1 MTREDLEDEV
11 EALREHTRRLDD
23 RIGELDRK
31 NALVIASV
39 RALVSSA
46 DVEVGEDDDPLVAM
60 REAATQVNDDFED
73 VQTAVSAHG
82 EQLSAIADVG
92 GKKTS
97 KDEKITAIATFA
109 MRKSDSNSSKVLV
122 DAGEIQGCV
131 DCSRRYA
138 YDLIDDLAEDDR
150 AEWASL
156 QKAESV
162 PTHKGHREKK
172 KALRVDVD
180 VLRESSQDQGVVNKF
195 TTRSPTGGV

>member
-1 MTREDLEDEV
+1 MERINVARDIQPLSV
-11 EALREHTRRLDD
+11 FRKQASALIDRLQKSRR
-23 RIGELDRK
+23 
-31 NALVIASV
+31 
-39 RALVSSA
+39 
-46 DVEVGEDDDPLVAM
+46 PLVLTRNGRSAVVVLDAGEFERM
-60 REAATQVNDDFED
+60 VERIELLED

-109 MRKSDSNSSKVLV
+109 MRKSDANSTKVLV

-180 VLRESSQDQGVVNKF
+180 VLRESSQDYGVVNKF
-195 TTRSPTGGV
+195 TTRPPTGGA

>member
-1 MTREDLEDEV
+1 MTETSALVEDMTRSELEDRVRELEDAVEDL
-11 EALREHTRRLDD
+11 RELTGKRGAETNQRM
-23 RIGELDRK
+23 
-31 NALVIASV
+31 
-39 RALVSSA
+39 SSI
-46 DVEVGEDDDPLVAM
+46 EEQL
-60 REAATQVNDDFED
+60 ED
-73 VQTAVSAHG
+73 VQAAVSAHG

-109 MRKSDSNSSKVLV
+109 MRKSDANSTKVLV

-162 PTHKGHREKK
+162 PTYNGHREKK
-172 KALRVDVD
+172 KALRVNVD
-180 VLRESSQDQGVVNKF
+180 VLQESSQDQRVVNKF
-195 TTRSPTGGV
+195 TTRSPTGGA

>member
-1 MTREDLEDEV
+1 MSESPAAVEDMARKDLEDEV

-60 REAATQVNDDFED
+60 RQAATQVSGDFED

-97 KDEKITAIATFA
+97 KDEKVTAIATFA
-109 MRKSDSNSSKVLV
+109 MRKSDANSYEGTRRRWRDGLLRLD
-122 DAGEIQGCV
+122 DARG
-131 DCSRRYA
+131 
-138 YDLIDDLAEDDR
+138 
-150 AEWASL
+150 
-156 QKAESV
+156 
-162 PTHKGHREKK
+162 
-172 KALRVDVD
+172 RV
-180 VLRESSQDQGVVNKF
+180 
-195 TTRSPTGGV
+195 TA